1 MVVPSLYF
9 FGKMNE
15 YILKYVLGLGSI
27 FLLINITSCTSSQ
40 QIQQTDTGKDS
51 TYVFDEVP
59 ESDIITFDTPE
70 TKDSDVLYVIQI
82 GAFTTKEKADEFANQ
97 SKAIIGKN
105 VKVSFSQRVNLYVVH
120 IDPPYKSKAEAESVR
135 NSLWQLNGF
144 QDAWIVTINNRK

>member
-1 MVVPSLYF
+1 MKIIIYSSCFIYLILF
-9 FGKMNE
+9 FSG
-15 YILKYVLGLGSI
+15 
-27 FLLINITSCTSSQ
+27 CSSSEES
-40 QIQQTDTGKDS
+40 TKKETADS

-70 TKDSDVLYVIQI
+70 TKYADVLYVIQI
-82 GAFTTKEKADEFANQ
+82 GAFTTKDKAEEFANQ
-97 SKAIIGKN
+97 SKAQIGKN

-144 QDAWIVTINNRK
+144 QDAWIVTINNKK

>member
-1 MVVPSLYF
+1 MKVTIYISWIILLLLF
-9 FGKMNE
+9 LAGCSSSEETTEKKE
-15 YILKYVLGLGSI
+15 Y
-27 FLLINITSCTSSQ
+27 
-40 QIQQTDTGKDS
+40 DS